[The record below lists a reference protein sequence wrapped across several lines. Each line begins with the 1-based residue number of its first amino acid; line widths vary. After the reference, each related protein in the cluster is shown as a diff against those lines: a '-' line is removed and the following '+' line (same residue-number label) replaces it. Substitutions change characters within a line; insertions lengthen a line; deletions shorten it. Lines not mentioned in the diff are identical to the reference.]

1 MHCSLFC
8 MFQHVS
14 NSSKCRR
21 GKWPCQVEELH
32 LLWRRIGLCCWLPR
46 LYLLLCSANIY
57 QDQQATEMRP
67 VWSLDNSLNNLT
79 EQVPVQKF
87 RVYSREVLL
96 LPLNNW
102 QECNELKQEK
112 DFFKEATSIGFD
124 SSWRPVAISFTYKV
138 YFSLPVPK
146 NWISTMSFLPSD
158 NGSMLSLWHTS
169 TICRLYNHRGSTKM
183 RNLEISPWLW
193 WWWQI
198 VAKAMFLRLREIET
212 NLIWSTERIFFKFCC

>member
-1 MHCSLFC
+1 
-8 MFQHVS
+8 
-14 NSSKCRR
+14 
-21 GKWPCQVEELH
+21 
-32 LLWRRIGLCCWLPR
+32 
-46 LYLLLCSANIY
+46 
-57 QDQQATEMRP
+57 MRP

-198 VAKAMFLRLREIET
+198 VAKAIALVMRFCDWERLKPIWFEAQKEFPSNFAIRKELRSCLPVVSSAYAS
-212 NLIWSTERIFFKFCC
+212 LLWSGEMSKLPSM